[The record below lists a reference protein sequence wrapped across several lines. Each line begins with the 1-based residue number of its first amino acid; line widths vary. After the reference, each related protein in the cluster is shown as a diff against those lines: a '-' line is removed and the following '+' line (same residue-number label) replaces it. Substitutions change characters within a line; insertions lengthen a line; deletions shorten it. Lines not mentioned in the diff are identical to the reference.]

1 MKDLLW
7 INRWDGRRKNSAKEK
22 QTIGQSFISNY
33 NITDFKQVLPELW
46 VGLAMNIGSENS
58 RYVTFIPP
66 TTNEVIK
73 LRISDHPSNENEWG
87 EKELTG
93 LPNRR
98 YSIVIFSNKSMPNE
112 SNKDV
117 KYLPWR
123 SYSAQNI
130 PVHEITFNRFYL
142 IETFSLLKTIL
153 ETIYNGGSPEKT
165 TNNVSENKQLK
176 SNNSMKQTIRL
187 TESDIRRMVMEAM
200 NELDWKTYANAGKQ
214 ATKRGF
220 ANYWKEKGV
229 NGYDAISN
237 AAKERVRAKRF
248 GNAAKDAFNRDFGYQ
263 SGEDMHDDNYQR
275 VGMGGDFGASDEFA
289 PHVAGWKHATTT
301 KDDGYESF
309 NKFPYGSYTS
319 ERTPE
324 GFFGDNPD
332 AILAYNNA
340 KDEID
345 NYNKGNYRYEKGK
358 GWTKDELEEAVTR
371 AIRKYLR

>member
-142 IETFSLLKTIL
+142 
-153 ETIYNGGSPEKT
+153 G
-165 TNNVSENKQLK
+165 
-176 SNNSMKQTIRL
+176 
-187 TESDIRRMVMEAM
+187 
-200 NELDWKTYANAGKQ
+200 
-214 ATKRGF
+214 
-220 ANYWKEKGV
+220 NYIPV
-229 NGYDAISN
+229 
-237 AAKERVRAKRF
+237 VF
-248 GNAAKDAFNRDFGYQ
+248 QMTKDAFVI
-263 SGEDMHDDNYQR
+263 E
-275 VGMGGDFGASDEFA
+275 VETA
-289 PHVAGWKHATTT
+289 
-301 KDDGYESF
+301 
-309 NKFPYGSYTS
+309 
-319 ERTPE
+319 
-324 GFFGDNPD
+324 
-332 AILAYNNA
+332 LAVDTDIIAYA
-340 KDEID
+340 K
-345 NYNKGNYRYEKGK
+345 GC
-358 GWTKDELEEAVTR
+358 
-371 AIRKYLR
+371 